1 MTGNRSISTMIL
13 PTTREVR
20 TAALDGY
27 SLKIVGWRPVTGE
40 A

>member
-1 MTGNRSISTMIL
+1 MTCPVSPIL
-13 PTTREVR
+13 AEAGSRPLRL
-20 TAALDGY
+20 AALDGH